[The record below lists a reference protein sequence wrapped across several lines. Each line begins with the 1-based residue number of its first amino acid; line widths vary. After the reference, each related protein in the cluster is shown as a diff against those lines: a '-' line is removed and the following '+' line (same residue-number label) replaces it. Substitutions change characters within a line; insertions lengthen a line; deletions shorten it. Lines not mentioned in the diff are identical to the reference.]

1 MIPTAHSCEHRL
13 RNDMKDELLEQY
25 APQLADL
32 LPLARKAYGSR
43 NTKSPQHDA
52 SREYTRLLVEFYGK
66 GGSLLQL
73 AKELG
78 VTYAGIRRRVMTDQV
93 PPAEKNKRS
102 IATPQDVVDAVE
114 KIKAAKAE
122 GTDEYHAEIV
132 RQYEVNGI
140 SLAKIAKGLGLSSA
154 NPLYYAVART
164 RVRDLEA

>member
-1 MIPTAHSCEHRL
+1 
-13 RNDMKDELLEQY
+13 MKDELLDEY
-25 APQLADL
+25 APQLAAL

-52 SREYTRLLVEFYGK
+52 SREYTRLLVEFYSK

-102 IATPQDVVDAVE
+102 SATPEDVMFAVA
-114 KIKAAKAE
+114 KIKDAKAL
-122 GTDEYHAEIV
+122 GTEEYHREIV
-132 RQYEVNGI
+132 TQYEVNGI

-154 NPLYYAVART
+154 NPLYYAISRS
-164 RVRDLEA
+164 RVKILEA